1 MARKYYQLLE
11 LLRKSELTNLK
22 MVQINGTDDN
32 TYLEVEDLGGF
43 AEAIN
48 TRFYID
54 GDFDKAVDNRD
65 YNQFVEPQF
74 VERTG
79 NTYRILLGKLPLK
92 KNYFKPGKSTDFDL
106 TIVRNFG
113 QSVVKIGR
121 FVIEKKKLGTDTQ
134 LQIKMKDLK
143 I

>member
-1 MARKYYQLLE
+1 MQKPLIL
-11 LLRKSELTNLK
+11 
-22 MVQINGTDDN
+22 D
-32 TYLEVEDLGGF
+32 
-43 AEAIN
+43 
-48 TRFYID
+48 FYID

-106 TIVRNFG
+106 TIVRNFVR
-113 QSVVKIGR
+113 SVVKIGE
-121 FVIEKKKLGTDTQ
+121 FVIEKEIRYRHSATN
-134 LQIKMKDLK
+134 
-143 I
+143 